1 LEIGLL
7 PVDASELSAEEA
19 WELVYQHM
27 AEFNEV
33 VFSQFEARLRDH
45 RRRAKEQVTRS
56 TRESEALAH
65 DRHIFPRQMEN
76 GRGQPVFDLSS
87 AKMLLRADVED
98 GKHLRMKPLQLQR
111 TREEYSNFSAGV
123 FKHRIYQEVRRQKFI
138 NYLELKRVKRTQDE
152 VH

>member
-1 LEIGLL
+1 MSQLTGPILKCGKRNTRPFRSIKWTKCKAKAIILEDLEIGLL

-87 AKMLLRADVED
+87 AKMLLRADGGRREAFENATSSTSK
-98 GKHLRMKPLQLQR
+98 G
-111 TREEYSNFSAGV
+111 TR
-123 FKHRIYQEVRRQKFI
+123 RI
-138 NYLELKRVKRTQDE
+138 
-152 VH
+152 